1 MTQRM
6 RHGAFMQMRVQV
18 RVQARVLVTVLVIV
32 ITSVSC
38 SNQQRVDTAPQA
50 QKGLVFSPPEWP
62 QTLRADLHRPEGDG
76 PHAAVL
82 LVHGGGWAGRSR
94 DDMTGIAE
102 QLAEA
107 GYVALNIDYRFA
119 PDYTFPAQLHDLQIA
134 MAWLHDNAETLAI
147 DTARIGALGYSSG
160 AHLVSLLGL
169 VAGQGDALD
178 APYGGAMTRPAAV
191 VAGGT
196 PTDLRKFRG
205 GGLVPQFVGA
215 TQSEAPQAYVAVSP
229 VSHVHADA
237 PPFLLFHGSL
247 DRTVP
252 LDHATDFVDALAA
265 AGGDVTFYQQPRRGH
280 ITSFLLRGGAME
292 EVLAFFAQHLGV
304 PDPL

>member
-1 MTQRM
+1 M
-6 RHGAFMQMRVQV
+6 RCDQSVV
-18 RVQARVLVTVLVIV
+18 RRAIMLLCLLVIASGC
-32 ITSVSC
+32 TS
-38 SNQQRVDTAPQA
+38 QPGTDTPPRT
-50 QKGLVFSPPEWP
+50 QKGLVFSPPDWP
-62 QTLRADLHRPEGDG
+62 QTLRADLYLPEGRG

-94 DDMTGIAE
+94 GDMSGIAE

-119 PDYTFPAQLHDLQIA
+119 PEHTFPAQLHDLQIA
-134 MAWLHDNAETLAI
+134 MNWLHDNAAELDI
-147 DTARIGALGYSSG
+147 DSARIGALGYSSG

-169 VAGQGDALD
+169 VAGEGGDLD
-178 APYGGAMTRPAAV
+178 TPYGGAATRPAAV

-215 TQSEAPQAYVAVSP
+215 TQSEAPHLYVAASP
-229 VSHVHADA
+229 VSHVHAEA
-237 PPFLLFHGSL
+237 PPFFLFHGSL

-252 LDHATDFVDALAA
+252 PDHATDFVDALAES
-265 AGGDVTFYQQPRRGH
+265 GGDVTLHKQPRRGH
-280 ITSFLLRGGAME
+280 ITSFLLRGDAMDDA
-292 EVLAFFAQHLGV
+292 LAFLERHLSA
-304 PDPL
+304 PTAASDAM